1 MFERDLNANF
11 AADLAAVSDPER
23 RAEWRRYLG
32 YHGRRYATLDA
43 VACDL
48 LDGIAAPRVLDVGPM
63 FEVGVLRARGA
74 TVDTLGFAHPLFPPR
89 DGERHVELDLNAPG
103 RDGDGSYDLVVMA
116 EVIEHLPTSPVAV
129 LRHVAS
135 WLRPGGALL
144 IQTPNAVAL
153 HKRLRML
160 AGRNPLEPIRADV
173 HNPGHFH
180 EYTLGELRDA
190 ATEAGLEVGGWR
202 TENCFGGSPAARA
215 SAAVGRA
222 LPSRLRHGITIWLRR
237 PA

>member
-1 MFERDLNANF
+1 MTDAPLT
-11 AADLAAVSDPER
+11 PEWLHY
-23 RAEWRRYLG
+23 RA
-32 YHGRRYATLDA
+32 YHARRYATLLE
-43 VACDL
+43 VARSL
-48 LDGIAAPRVLDVGPM
+48 GGPRVLNVGPM
-63 FEVGVLRARGA
+63 FETEMLRDAGMHA
-74 TVDTLGFAHPLFPPR
+74 DTLGFAHPLFPPR

-160 AGRNPLEPIRADV
+160 AGRTPLEPIRAD
-173 HNPGHFH
+173 
-180 EYTLGELRDA
+180 
-190 ATEAGLEVGGWR
+190 AG
-202 TENCFGGSPAARA
+202 
-215 SAAVGRA
+215 
-222 LPSRLRHGITIWLRR
+222 
-237 PA
+237 